1 MTEQGTPQQPGWE
14 ARALVTV
21 AAAELLRSLHG
32 DHGPLM
38 FHQSGGCCDGSAP
51 MCYPDGDFIIG
62 DRDVLLGRVD
72 VGAGV
77 PPIPVWI
84 SGSQYAAW
92 RHTQLIVDVVPGR
105 GAGFSLEAPTGQRF
119 LTRSR
124 VIPGDLLRE
133 LPEPL
138 TGAEIEAG
146 AEPPVAYP
154 PVDPTQVADNAC
166 AVPGEN

>member
-1 MTEQGTPQQPGWE
+1 MSAASSRDEGPRDEWGT
-14 ARALVTV
+14 RALVTET
-21 AAAELLRSLHG
+21 AAELLRRLHG

-51 MCYPDGDFIIG
+51 MCYPDGDFVIG

-72 VGAGV
+72 VGGDV
-77 PPIPVWI
+77 PVVPVWI

-92 RHTQLIVDVVPGR
+92 SHTQLIIDVVPGR

-124 VIPGDLLRE
+124 VIPPDRLGE
-133 LPEPL
+133 LPDPL
-138 TGAEIEAG
+138 TGADVEAG
-146 AEPPVAYP
+146 VALPAAYAPVS
-154 PVDPTQVADNAC
+154 
-166 AVPGEN
+166 G

>member
-1 MTEQGTPQQPGWE
+1 MSAASSKEESGSRDESRPRDVWG
-14 ARALVTV
+14 ARALVTE
-21 AAAELLRSLHG
+21 AAAELLRRLHG

-51 MCYPDGDFIIG
+51 MCYPDGDFVIG

-72 VGAGV
+72 VGGGV
-77 PPIPVWI
+77 PPIGVWI

-92 RHTQLIVDVVPGR
+92 AHTQLIIDVVPGR

-124 VIPGDLLRE
+124 VIPPDRLAE
-133 LPEPL
+133 LPDPL
-138 TGAEIEAG
+138 TGADVETG
-146 AEPPVAYP
+146 AALPVAYA
-154 PVDPTQVADNAC
+154 PVS
-166 AVPGEN
+166 G